1 MCDKNMGLLAK
12 LKNQNKDFTKASR
25 KIAEV
30 IMADS
35 DWAINSA
42 ISGVAKRA
50 GVSEPSV
57 NRFCRAL
64 GCRGF
69 PDFKV
74 QLAQELA
81 HSQYGQEARMTRV
94 VDEGDDITQV
104 IEKIFDS
111 THASLAASQGVC
123 DAQTVD
129 QAVDLLTQARSIM
142 FYGLGAS
149 GSVAIDAQHKFLRF
163 DIPVIAHIDN
173 LNQRMT
179 AAGLSAQDVAVCIS
193 YTGRTLA
200 MVEVAE
206 IAKGAGAVVI
216 GITSSQSPLA
226 NKCDIVLPVDGAE
239 NTDLYT
245 PMTSRI
251 DHLVLIDILATGFA
265 LKRRGRLQSSFKH
278 ATEVLVATRLPS
290 Q

>member
-1 MCDKNMGLLAK
+1 LSLLQT
-12 LKNQNKDFTKASR
+12 LSGHSSRLTKAAG

-30 IMADS
+30 VLADP
-35 DWAINSA
+35 DWVIDSA
-42 ISGVAKRA
+42 IAQLALRA

-57 NRFCRAL
+57 NRFCRAI

-74 QLAQELA
+74 RLAQELA
-81 HSQYGQEARMTRV
+81 KAQPASFAQMTPA
-94 VDEGDDITQV
+94 VDANDTMEHV
-104 IEKIFDS
+104 ISKIFDA
-111 THASLAASQGVC
+111 THASLAASRTLC
-123 DAQTVD
+123 DSRLVE
-129 QAVDLLTQARSIM
+129 QAVDLLTQARSIL

-163 DIPVIAHIDN
+163 DIPVIAHVDN

-193 YTGRTLA
+193 YTGRTKAL
-200 MVEVAE
+200 VEVAE
-206 IAKGAGAVVI
+206 IARRSGAAVL
-216 GITSSQSPLA
+216 GITNANSPLA
-226 NKCDIVLPVDGAE
+226 KQCQLTLAVDAAE

-245 PMTSRI
+245 PMTSRL

-265 LKRRGRLQSSFKH
+265 LKRRGRLQDNFRKTS
-278 ATEVLVATRLPS
+278 EVLKATRTPNADG
-290 Q
+290 

>member
-1 MCDKNMGLLAK
+1 MGLLSK
-12 LKNQNKDFTKASR
+12 LKEQDEALTKASR
-25 KIAEV
+25 KIATV
-30 IMADS
+30 ILADP

-42 ISGVAKRA
+42 IAGVATRA

-57 NRFCRAL
+57 NRFCHAL

-81 HSQYGQEARMTRV
+81 HSQYGQEAKMTRV
-94 VDEGDDITQV
+94 VDADDDIEQV

-111 THASLAASQGVC
+111 THASLEASQAVC
-123 DAQTVD
+123 EPHTVE
-129 QAVDLLTQARSIM
+129 QAVDLLTQARSIV

-163 DIPVIAHIDN
+163 DIPVIAHVDN

-179 AAGLSAQDVAVCIS
+179 AAGLGSQDVAVCIS

-206 IAKGAGAVVI
+206 IAKKAGAAVI
-216 GITSSQSPLA
+216 GITSAHSPLA
-226 NKCDIVLPVDGAE
+226 DECDLVMPVDGAE

-251 DHLVLIDILATGFA
+251 DHLVLVDILATGFA
-265 LKRRGRLQSSFKH
+265 LKRRGRLQSSFKQ
-278 ATEVLVATRLPS
+278 ATEVLKATRSPNKPG
-290 Q
+290 

>member
-1 MCDKNMGLLAK
+1 MGLISR
-12 LKNQNKDFTKASR
+12 LKEQDQELTKASR

-30 IMADS
+30 ILADP
-35 DWAINSA
+35 DWAISSA
-42 ISGVAKRA
+42 IAGVAKRA

-57 NRFCRAL
+57 NRFCHAL

-81 HSQYGQEARMTRV
+81 HSQYGQEARMTRA
-94 VDEGDDITQV
+94 VDADDDIEQV
-104 IEKIFDS
+104 IDKIFDT
-111 THASLAASQGVC
+111 THASLEASQAVC
-123 DAQTVD
+123 DAQTVE
-129 QAVDLLTQARSIM
+129 QAVDLLTQARAIV

-179 AAGLSAQDVAVCIS
+179 AAGLGSQDVAVCIS

-200 MVEVAE
+200 MVEVAA
-206 IAKGAGAVVI
+206 IAKNAGAAVI
-216 GITSSQSPLA
+216 GITNALSPLA
-226 NKCDIVLPVDGAE
+226 HECDLVLPVDGAE

-251 DHLVLIDILATGFA
+251 DHLVLVDILATGFA
-265 LKRRGRLQSSFKH
+265 LKRRGRLQSSFKQ
-278 ATEVLVATRLPS
+278 ATEVLKATRSP
-290 Q
+290 QKTE